1 VGHGGLR
8 EAQKYGSTGEK
19 VGSSQFRRREKITQ
33 RRPDRVGVNAERRG
47 SQRRMERERQTER
60 AQKAQRLQTR
70 EKRK

>member
-1 VGHGGLR
+1 M
-8 EAQKYGSTGEK
+8 EAFGRRRSMVARGRKLAVLSFK
-19 VGSSQFRRREKITQ
+19 FRRREKITQ